1 MGNPQNKML
10 LKTELPNNV
19 IVFFI
24 LSLKIKLEITADKPG
39 PHIIRLV
46 LIMAS
51 MFKLFQLSPYTSRQ
65 KKKGHENKH
74 AKK

>member
-10 LKTELPNNV
+10 LKTELPNKV

-46 LIMAS
+46 LIMES

-65 KKKGHENKH
+65 NKKGHENKH